1 MIHGAYVVVI
11 LGFVFQGGFGEEAT
25 TMLEQPQPALVSS
38 SEISPSLSHRDQA
51 YKNEKNDMK
60 TIDKPRTLTIM
71 LQQRKRP
78 AAPGAPHVPREVVR
92 QQKRTKHRQT
102 KLDLLNKR
110 SRRGQPEGSG
120 DRERDLSSDAAA
132 IVQLTG
138 HPVIT
143 YHALLHMG
151 SDMQDLWVV
160 RSTFCIYTFIL
171 SFFLF
176 WYIKKRNGNTS
187 SYSPASTVLSSPLP
201 LPPSLFLPPPPSFC
215 LSSLSLDPAFLIFIY
230 TYCVCVC
237 CTFHL
242 KLLLLNPFLLFS

>member
-1 MIHGAYVVVI
+1 MTHLLLFRSWFLLQRQLALWLLFHCDTSTFVFLDEENYHKLPIKTVMMIRHGAYVVVI

-171 SFFLF
+171 SFFCF
-176 WYIKKRNGNTS
+176 GI
-187 SYSPASTVLSSPLP
+187 
-201 LPPSLFLPPPPSFC
+201 
-215 LSSLSLDPAFLIFIY
+215 
-230 TYCVCVC
+230 
-237 CTFHL
+237 
-242 KLLLLNPFLLFS
+242 